1 MQSRD
6 PIKDE
11 QGQWVVPVSKRSYE
25 LMQDPKLNK
34 GSAFTQEERIR
45 LNLDGRLPNLVET
58 LEEQIERCYR
68 QFCEK
73 KSCLQKNIYL
83 NSLHDNNETLFYAVL
98 QKYLKEMLPIVYTP
112 TVAEAVETFSLELR
126 RSRGLFISYPDIDRV
141 EAILDQRMNKDI
153 DLILVTDGEGVLG
166 IGDWGVGGMHIC
178 IGKLMVYTACS
189 GLYPHRV
196 LPIQLDTGTNNEKLL
211 NDPEYLGWRHPRV
224 TGKEY
229 EVFIDKFV
237 KAVQKKF
244 PNVYLHW
251 EDFGRDNARKNLLRY
266 RNEMATFNDDMQG
279 TGATAL
285 ACVLSGM
292 VAKKEDVK
300 DQRVVFLG
308 AGTAGCGI
316 ADQFFQ
322 AMVMHGLSEADARK
336 NFWLVDRQGLLLKN
350 TENLAFFQEPYAR
363 DPSEIQSWDVKDKH
377 NISLAEVVKHVKP
390 TILVG
395 CSTVRGAFTEEVVRT
410 MAAHCERP
418 IILPL
423 SNPTDHCEATA
434 EDLMHWTD
442 GKVLMALG
450 SPFDPVNF
458 KGKIYPVSQSN
469 NAFVFPGIGRGV
481 IAAKAVRVSDEMIF
495 AACEALSLASPA
507 RKDPMAPLLP
517 DIANAADVAD
527 SIALA
532 VAEKAREQGLSRVDK
547 NADFVKILAEQK
559 WAPEYL
565 PYKAV

>member
-1 MQSRD
+1 
-6 PIKDE
+6 
-11 QGQWVVPVSKRSYE
+11 
-25 LMQDPKLNK
+25 
-34 GSAFTQEERIR
+34 
-45 LNLDGRLPNLVET
+45 
-58 LEEQIERCYR
+58 
-68 QFCEK
+68 
-73 KSCLQKNIYL
+73 
-83 NSLHDNNETLFYAVL
+83 
-98 QKYLKEMLPIVYTP
+98 
-112 TVAEAVETFSLELR
+112 
-126 RSRGLFISYPDIDRV
+126 
-141 EAILDQRMNKDI
+141 
-153 DLILVTDGEGVLG
+153 
-166 IGDWGVGGMHIC
+166 
-178 IGKLMVYTACS
+178 
-189 GLYPHRV
+189 
-196 LPIQLDTGTNNEKLL
+196 
-211 NDPEYLGWRHPRV
+211 
-224 TGKEY
+224 
-229 EVFIDKFV
+229 
-237 KAVQKKF
+237 
-244 PNVYLHW
+244 
-251 EDFGRDNARKNLLRY
+251 
-266 RNEMATFNDDMQG
+266 MATFNDDMQG

-292 VAKKEDVK
+292 VAKNEDVK

-316 ADQFFQ
+316 ADQFYQ
-322 AMVMHGLSEADARK
+322 AMVMHGLSEEQARK

-363 DPSEIQSWDVKDKH
+363 DPEEIKNWDVKDPH
-377 NISLAEVVKHVKP
+377 NISLLEVVKYAKP

-395 CSTVRGAFTEEVVRT
+395 CSTVRGAFTEAVVRT
-410 MAAHCERP
+410 MAEHCERP

-434 EDLMHWTD
+434 EQLMNWTD

-481 IAAKAVRVSDEMIF
+481 IAAKATRISDEMIF

-532 VAEKAREQGLSRVDK
+532 VANKAREQGLSRVDK
-547 NADFVKILAEQK
+547 DVDFAKILQETK
-559 WAPEYL
+559 WTPKYL